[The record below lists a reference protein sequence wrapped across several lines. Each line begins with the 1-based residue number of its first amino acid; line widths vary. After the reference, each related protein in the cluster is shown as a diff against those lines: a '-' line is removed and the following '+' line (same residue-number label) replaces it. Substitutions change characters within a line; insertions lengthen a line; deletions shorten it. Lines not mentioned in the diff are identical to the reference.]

1 MNTQDMVSWRFPA
14 KARSRDTTDCKTVL
28 MVGTSLST
36 MGGVRAVVQGY
47 MDGGLFERFEG
58 VYIPTHC
65 DGSPVS
71 KIRAAVSGWLRA
83 GLALARLDA
92 PLVHVHTASRASFWR
107 KSAVFLMARAA
118 RRPYLLH
125 LHGGE
130 FVQFYEKESGA
141 GSQRFIRHILREAA
155 LVLVLSEQWRE
166 RMLRICPDAKIE
178 VLPNGVA
185 LPDLSQRR
193 VESRP
198 RIVFLGNMSRG
209 KGIYDL
215 LHAFAIVANRHPEA
229 RLICAGGGSI
239 VPARS
244 MAARLELA
252 GRVDFPGWLDAEQK
266 RRLLAS
272 ASLFVLP
279 SYAEGLPMALL
290 EAMSWGLPVIATPVG
305 GIPQLVQHHSNGL
318 LVAPGNIEQLAAAL
332 ASTLEQP
339 QLRQRLGTAAR
350 ATIEE
355 RFCLEGSLEQLGRI
369 YARFGMTARG
379 TSESA
384 R

>member
-1 MNTQDMVSWRFPA
+1 MNTQDMVSWPFQA
-14 KARSRDTTDCKTVL
+14 KVRSRDSTECKTVL

-47 MDGGLFERFEG
+47 VDGGLFERFKG
-58 VYIPTHC
+58 VYISTHV
-65 DGSPVS
+65 DGSPWS
-71 KIRAAVSGWLRA
+71 KMRAAVAGWARA
-83 GLALARLDA
+83 GLALAKLDA

-107 KSAVFLMARAA
+107 KCGVFLMARAA
-118 RRPYLLH
+118 HRPYLLH

-130 FVQFYEKESGA
+130 FMQFYEQECGRR
-141 GSQRFIRHILREAA
+141 SQRFIRHVLRQAA
-155 LVLVLSEQWRE
+155 LVVVLSDQWRE

-178 VLPNGVA
+178 VLPNGVP
-185 LPDLSQRR
+185 LPDLAQRR
-193 VESRP
+193 AEERP

-215 LHAFAIVANRHPEA
+215 LHAFARVAHRFPEA

-239 VPARS
+239 VAARA
-244 MAARLELA
+244 MAARFDLA

-266 RRLLAS
+266 RRLLS
-272 ASLFVLP
+272 TASLFVLP

-305 GIPQLVQHHSNGL
+305 GVPQVVQHEANGL
-318 LVAPGNIEQLAAAL
+318 LVAPGNIQQLAAAL
-332 ASTLEQP
+332 ATALEKP
-339 QLRQRLGTAAR
+339 ELRQSLGTAAR
-350 ATIEE
+350 RTIEE
-355 RFCLEGSLEQLGRI
+355 RFCLDRSLEQLGRI
-369 YARFGMTARG
+369 YARFGMTDGG
-379 TSESA
+379 TSENA

>member
-1 MNTQDMVSWRFPA
+1 MVSWRFPA
-14 KARSRDTTDCKTVL
+14 KARSRDATDCKTVL

-36 MGGVRAVVQGY
+36 LGGVRMVVQGY
-47 MDGGLFERFEG
+47 VEGGLFERFEG
-58 VYIPTHC
+58 VYIPTHR
-65 DGSPVS
+65 DGSPWR
-71 KIRAAVSGWLRA
+71 KMRLAATGWLRT

-107 KSAVFLMARAA
+107 KSAVFLMARMA

-125 LHGGE
+125 MHGGE
-130 FVQFYEKESGA
+130 FMLFYEKECGPRR
-141 GSQRFIRHILREAA
+141 QRFIRHILREAA

-166 RMLRICPDAKIE
+166 SLQRICPEARIE

-185 LPDLSQRR
+185 LPDLAQRR
-193 VESRP
+193 TLERP
-198 RIVFLGNMSRG
+198 RIVFLGAMARG

-215 LHAFAIVANRHPEA
+215 LRAFALIADRFPDA
-229 RLICAGGGSI
+229 RLICAGPGSI
-239 VPARS
+239 VPARA
-244 MAARLELA
+244 MAARLEIA

-266 RRLLAS
+266 QRLLAS
-272 ASLFVLP
+272 ATLFVLP

-305 GIPQLVQHHSNGL
+305 GVPQLVQHQANGL
-318 LVAPGNIEQLAAAL
+318 LVAPGNIEQLASSL
-332 ASTLEQP
+332 ASALDKPE
-339 QLRQRLGTAAR
+339 LRQKLGTAAR

-355 RFCLEGSLEQLGRI
+355 HFCRDRSLEQLSRI
-369 YARFGMTARG
+369 YRRFGMTERG
-379 TSESA
+379 TSETS

>member
-14 KARSRDTTDCKTVL
+14 KAGSRDSTECKSVL

-47 MDGGLFERFEG
+47 VDGGLFERFEG

-65 DGSPVS
+65 DGSPWS
-71 KIRAAVSGWLRA
+71 KIRAAVTGWFRT

-92 PLVHVHTASRASFWR
+92 PLVHVHTSSRASFWR
-107 KSAVFLMARAA
+107 KSGVFLMARAA

-130 FVQFYEKESGA
+130 FMQFYEKECGRRA
-141 GSQRFIRHILREAA
+141 QRFIRHTLRQAA
-155 LVLVLSEQWRE
+155 LVVVLSDQWRE
-166 RMLRICPDAKIE
+166 RLLRICPEAKIE
-178 VLPNGVA
+178 VLPNGVP

-193 VESRP
+193 AAERP
-198 RIVFLGNMSRG
+198 RIVFLGNMARG

-215 LHAFAIVANRHPEA
+215 LHAFARIAHRFPEA

-239 VPARS
+239 LQARS
-244 MAARLELA
+244 MAARFDLA

-266 RRLLAS
+266 RRLLSS
-272 ASLFVLP
+272 ATLFVLP

-290 EAMSWGLPVIATPVG
+290 EAMSWGLPVVATPVG
-305 GIPQLVQHHSNGL
+305 GVPQVVQHQANGL
-318 LVAPGNIEQLAAAL
+318 LVAPGNIEQLATAL
-332 ASTLEQP
+332 ATVLEKP
-339 QLRQRLGTAAR
+339 QLRESLGNAAR
-350 ATIEE
+350 TTIEE
-355 RFCLEGSLEQLGRI
+355 RFCLDRSLEQLGRI
-369 YARFGMTARG
+369 YARFGMTDRG
-379 TSESA
+379 SA
-384 R
+384 EISR

>member
-1 MNTQDMVSWRFPA
+1 
-14 KARSRDTTDCKTVL
+14 

-47 MDGGLFERFEG
+47 VDGGLFERFEG

-65 DGSPVS
+65 DGSPWS
-71 KIRAAVSGWLRA
+71 KVRAALTGWART
-83 GLALARLDA
+83 GVALAKLDA

-107 KSAVFLMARAA
+107 KCGVFFMARAA

-130 FVQFYEKESGA
+130 FMQFYEKECGRRA
-141 GSQRFIRHILREAA
+141 QRFIRSTLRQAA
-155 LVLVLSEQWRE
+155 LVVVLSEQWRE
-166 RMLRICPDAKIE
+166 RLQRICPEAKIE

-185 LPDLSQRR
+185 LPDISQRR
-193 VESRP
+193 LEERP

-215 LHAFAIVANRHPEA
+215 LHAFALIAERFPEA

-239 VPARS
+239 VQARS
-244 MAARLELA
+244 MAARFDLT
-252 GRVDFPGWLDAEQK
+252 GRIDFPGWLDAEQK
-266 RRLLAS
+266 RRLLSTAT
-272 ASLFVLP
+272 LFVLP

-305 GIPQLVQHHSNGL
+305 GVPQVVQHQANGL
-318 LVAPGNIEQLAAAL
+318 LVAPGNIKELAAAL
-332 ASTLEQP
+332 ATTLEQ
-339 QLRQRLGTAAR
+339 QALRERLGKAAR
-350 ATIEE
+350 TTIEE
-355 RFCLEGSLEQLGRI
+355 RFCRDRSIEQLGRI
-369 YARFGMTARG
+369 YARFGMTDRAASE
-379 TSESA
+379 TS